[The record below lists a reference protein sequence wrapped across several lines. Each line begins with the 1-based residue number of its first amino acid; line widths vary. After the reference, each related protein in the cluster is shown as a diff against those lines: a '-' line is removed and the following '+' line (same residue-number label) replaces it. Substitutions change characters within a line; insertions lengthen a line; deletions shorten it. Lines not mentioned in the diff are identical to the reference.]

1 MKKIKLFI
9 IVVVAGFCMA
19 AISKPYEEFHSDEE
33 ESKWVSFV
41 GVHPEID
48 FASYRMREDVTNGI
62 HLINFAAGRN
72 YYRLL
77 EVMEQKGGAIRR
89 FVIPDNTA
97 SPLVLALMFE
107 ANDAVDV
114 LLKIRP
120 EWANRFDP
128 FLGSTPIYV
137 SMSKNDVP
145 GVKRLLE
152 HGADADSED
161 GLTGQTLLQNAA
173 LKSLEMYEL
182 VRRHGGRQNQSQY
195 LFHWKPELRDALLKK
210 YVATACFIYP
220 DRIVFASGVNVS
232 FPEAESITNAI
243 GKAQMNLLPLQPVA
257 ENILKQELSS
267 AGVKGS
273 GTLIMN
279 CHVNSF
285 PALAQWIEP
294 RLDEL
299 NLVAI
304 YVTEDVQ
311 TSFPNMPSSFVP
323 TIQNSLTE

>member
-1 MKKIKLFI
+1 MKFSKSFI
-9 IVVVAGFCMA
+9 MAIVTGLSIV

-33 ESKWVSFV
+33 ENKWVSFV

-48 FASYRMREDVTNGI
+48 FASYRMREDVTNGM

-107 ANDAVDV
+107 ADDAVDV

-128 FLGSTPIYV
+128 FLGSAPIYV
-137 SMSKNDVP
+137 PMEKTDVP
-145 GVKRLLE
+145 GVKRLLD

-173 LKSLEMYEL
+173 LRSLEMYEL
-182 VRRHGGRQNQSQY
+182 VRRHGGRQNQDRY
-195 LFHWKPELRDALLKK
+195 LFRWKPDIREALLKK
-210 YVATACFIYP
+210 YVATACSIFP
-220 DRIVFASGVNVS
+220 DRIVFSSGVNVS
-232 FPEAESITNAI
+232 FPGAETVTNAI
-243 GKAQMNLLPLQPVA
+243 GKGQVKLLPLPPVA
-257 ENILKQELSS
+257 ENILKQELNS

-279 CHVNSF
+279 CHADFF
-285 PALAQWIEP
+285 PTLAQWIEP
-294 RLDEL
+294 RLEDL

-304 YVTEDVQ
+304 YVPEDVR
-311 TSFPNMPSSFVP
+311 TSLPNMPGSFVP
-323 TIQNSLTE
+323 TIQKALTE